1 LVGAASAGL
10 FPRHRLRPLIGD
22 PGEDHPE
29 KHEELLELNKHIT
42 PWEAVKGGN
51 LEDIERARE
60 LILKQRV
67 RSPRVLDPFAGGG
80 SIPLEALSLGCET
93 CASDYNPVVAFIE
106 KATPEWPQKLSIEV
120 ELPCQ
125 MGGSNDEGPHQLT
138 FEESHDRPFQAS
150 SASPPGSRVS

>member
-42 PWEAVKGGN
+42 SWEAVKGGN

-60 LILKQRV
+60 LILKQCV

-93 CASDYNPVVAFIE
+93 CASDYNPVVVSIE
-106 KATPEWPQKLSIEV
+106 KATPEWPQKFGIEV

-125 MGGSNDEGPHQLT
+125 IGKGSDEGPNKLV
-138 FEESHDRPFQAS
+138 FGESGSRPFQAS
-150 SASPPGSRVS
+150 SAAPLGSRVS